1 MFKTI
6 ENDGEA
12 DITEKK
18 SKFIANVFYIKS
30 ITEAE
35 EKIKQ
40 IKRKNN
46 TARHHCYAY
55 RIANDTEIISKSND
69 DGEPAG
75 TAGMPILNILEKN
88 DLVNIVVIVTRYFG
102 GILLGT
108 GGLVKA
114 YSESTLKAIGNAKIV
129 FEEEG
134 VEIEIKLNYWLNL
147 ANEIN
152 NYCNKNNI
160 NVVDIKYS
168 DCITC
173 LVETNFV
180 EKEKIMKET
189 SLKILEY
196 KIIKKK
202 FSTTHVSSLN
212 LLKARCKNERR

>member
-6 ENDGEA
+6 ENAGEA

-134 VEIEIKLNYWLNL
+134 VEIEIKLNYQDLENLN
-147 ANEIN
+147 I
-152 NYCNKNNI
+152 I
-160 NVVDIKYS
+160 VI
-168 DCITC
+168 
-173 LVETNFV
+173 
-180 EKEKIMKET
+180 
-189 SLKILEY
+189 
-196 KIIKKK
+196 KII
-202 FSTTHVSSLN
+202 LM
-212 LLKARCKNERR
+212 

>member
-88 DLVNIVVIVTRYFG
+88 DLVNIVVIVL
-102 GILLGT
+102 GIL
-108 GGLVKA
+108 
-114 YSESTLKAIGNAKIV
+114 
-129 FEEEG
+129 EG
-134 VEIEIKLNYWLNL
+134 Y
-147 ANEIN
+147 
-152 NYCNKNNI
+152 
-160 NVVDIKYS
+160 
-168 DCITC
+168 
-173 LVETNFV
+173 F
-180 EKEKIMKET
+180 
-189 SLKILEY
+189 
-196 KIIKKK
+196 
-202 FSTTHVSSLN
+202 
-212 LLKARCKNERR
+212 

>member
-108 GGLVKA
+108 
-114 YSESTLKAIGNAKIV
+114 
-129 FEEEG
+129 
-134 VEIEIKLNYWLNL
+134 
-147 ANEIN
+147 
-152 NYCNKNNI
+152 
-160 NVVDIKYS
+160 
-168 DCITC
+168 C
-173 LVETNFV
+173 LLY
-180 EKEKIMKET
+180 T
-189 SLKILEY
+189 SP
-196 KIIKKK
+196 
-202 FSTTHVSSLN
+202 SP
-212 LLKARCKNERR
+212 RD

>member
-75 TAGMPILNILEKN
+75 TAGHSPCPHGGCPAGMPILNILEKN
-88 DLVNIVVIVTRYFG
+88 DLVNMVVIVTRYFG

-134 VEIEIKLNYWLNL
+134 VEIEIKLNYQDL
-147 ANEIN
+147 EKFKY
-152 NYCNKNNI
+152 YCNKNNI

-196 KIIKKK
+196 KIIRKKCI
-202 FSTTHVSSLN
+202 
-212 LLKARCKNERR
+212 RKNVEK

>member
-1 MFKTI
+1 MHIQVGLIFKSHIQQDILREVLLMFKTI

-108 GGLVKA
+108 
-114 YSESTLKAIGNAKIV
+114 
-129 FEEEG
+129 
-134 VEIEIKLNYWLNL
+134 
-147 ANEIN
+147 
-152 NYCNKNNI
+152 
-160 NVVDIKYS
+160 
-168 DCITC
+168 
-173 LVETNFV
+173 
-180 EKEKIMKET
+180 
-189 SLKILEY
+189 
-196 KIIKKK
+196 
-202 FSTTHVSSLN
+202 
-212 LLKARCKNERR
+212 

>member
-134 VEIEIKLNYWLNL
+134 VEIEIKLNYQDL
-147 ANEIN
+147 EKFKY
-152 NYCNKNNI
+152 YCNKNNI

-173 LVETNFV
+173 LAETNFV

-196 KIIKKK
+196 KIIRKKCI
-202 FSTTHVSSLN
+202 
-212 LLKARCKNERR
+212 RKNVEK

>member
-114 YSESTLKAIGNAKIV
+114 YSESTSVSYTHLT
-129 FEEEG
+129 
-134 VEIEIKLNYWLNL
+134 LP
-147 ANEIN
+147 
-152 NYCNKNNI
+152 
-160 NVVDIKYS
+160 
-168 DCITC
+168 
-173 LVETNFV
+173 
-180 EKEKIMKET
+180 
-189 SLKILEY
+189 
-196 KIIKKK
+196 
-202 FSTTHVSSLN
+202 TT
-212 LLKARCKNERR
+212 